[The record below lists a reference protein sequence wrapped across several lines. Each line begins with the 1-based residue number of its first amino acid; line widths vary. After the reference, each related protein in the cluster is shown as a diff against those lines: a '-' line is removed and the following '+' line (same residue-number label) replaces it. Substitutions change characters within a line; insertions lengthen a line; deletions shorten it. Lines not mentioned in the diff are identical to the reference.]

1 MSAHEPIDELSEER
15 RKEIFRAVVDA
26 QDLHEFTPAQA
37 RQLIARRFAITEKQ
51 VRQIEEEG
59 MDQLGPPL

>member
-1 MSAHEPIDELSEER
+1 MSPHKPFDELSDER

-37 RQLIARRFAITEKQ
+37 RKLISKRFGITERQ
-51 VRQIEEEG
+51 VCQIEKEG
-59 MDQLGPPL
+59 TDQLWPPL